1 MRSAG
6 GKVEIGAIIGDMVD
20 IYRDH
25 FGPLIGVSAA
35 IFIVVG
41 LLQAGLYA
49 DGRTG
54 SILIGSLIGLIGA
67 TLYAGFVVKLVEDLR
82 DGRRDFTVGELFESA
97 AQVIGSLLINGVLKA
112 IAVVVG
118 LVLLIVPGVWL
129 LTIWV
134 VTAPVIV
141 IERKGGI
148 AAFGRSVE
156 LVRGRGWDVFGVV
169 VVSFVIA
176 IAIAAAIGLLG
187 APLGN
192 GGQITVGTIGSIFA
206 APITALVAAILY
218 FQLTEREREAQAIA
232 AAPAPAP
239 AV

>member
-1 MRSAG
+1 
-6 GKVEIGAIIGDMVD
+6 
-20 IYRDH
+20 
-25 FGPLIGVSAA
+25 
-35 IFIVVG
+35 
-41 LLQAGLYA
+41 
-49 DGRTG
+49 
-54 SILIGSLIGLIGA
+54 
-67 TLYAGFVVKLVEDLR
+67 
-82 DGRRDFTVGELFESA
+82 
-97 AQVIGSLLINGVLKA
+97 VIGSLLINGVLKA